1 MSMMTLSGGKS
12 MASKKDTTSTGDSP
26 GDDQKQLLATV
37 QQTTFGGKDV
47 WKTFWDTG
55 LSLDYI
61 SVSRIEGHGLWKTL
75 SDSGISRI
83 VDGHFCSPKKVL
95 KTQQLQLYTRSHLQK
110 PPGCNQVPMN

>member
-1 MSMMTLSGGKS
+1 M
-12 MASKKDTTSTGDSP
+12 
-26 GDDQKQLLATV
+26 
-37 QQTTFGGKDV
+37 

-61 SVSRIEGHGLWKTL
+61 SVSRIKGHGLWKTL

-110 PPGCNQVPMN
+110 PPGCNQVPYELIQPEKSTTETGTFLILDEALGSTLILVQTPCSVGQTVRLTLL